1 VKSTT
6 YDQNEAVEDDY
17 WTEHQQLLTAQ
28 FPTYYRKPQKVW
40 GKFHAS
46 DERYFDGSR
55 EIIPLTHRSGQRT
68 YVMMHPYVNE
78 PILTFTVGLYNKPKH
93 YADQDS
99 AIGKTIG
106 QPQHEG
112 FREVR
117 VGNAQAWYYPADH
130 TIILWECFFDDR
142 FRKHPL
148 SEDTNMQNLWKG
160 FEHWLIKQFPH
171 ATTIATP
178 FNDPIADSIEEYQSF
193 LKTLGYSP
201 LAEAAFGKHLK

>member
-1 VKSTT
+1 VKSIT
-6 YDQNEAVEDDY
+6 YDHKGTVEDDY

-93 YADQDS
+93 YADQDTS
-99 AIGKTIG
+99 IGKTIG
-106 QPQHEG
+106 QPKQEG

-117 VGNAQAWYYPADH
+117 VGNAQAWYYHEDK
-130 TIILWECFFDDR
+130 TIVLWECFFDDS

-148 SEDTNMQNLWKG
+148 SEDPNMQNLWKG
-160 FEHWLIKQFPH
+160 FEHWLIKKFPH
-171 ATTIATP
+171 AKTIATP
-178 FNDPIADSIEEYQSF
+178 FNDPIAQSIEEYQSF
-193 LKTLGYSP
+193 LKTIGYSP
-201 LAEAAFGKHLK
+201 LAEAAFGKQLK